1 MSSIKYERKDKLFVE
16 GYHKFFTP
24 NPEALTPEEIKN
36 INNMSYPKRVTNR
49 YIAHTYHN
57 VSTTSYV
64 IPVSDEKTI
73 TSYYIV
79 RREAEDKSSLPLVV
93 FFHGGGWLHSNM
105 DFYLTYL
112 RYFADRMECAVLL
125 VDYRLGSQYKF
136 PTALEDCYDAYLWA
150 MEGVRYWKIDPD
162 QVYILG
168 DGFGGNLA
176 ATTNIL
182 LRDRK
187 APLPNGTILLY
198 PLTDCRLRTQSM
210 ENFKDTP
217 VLSERMLSF
226 YIKSYSREPKDS
238 LSPLMSPLLS
248 QDLSRL
254 SPTLIIAAGIDPL
267 LDDGLLYGEK
277 LAADGTKAK
286 VLVAENS
293 MHGFLPFRYARERE
307 KAESAVWQMIH
318 SRNVEAVTFLNKSE
332 FKAFKNKR

>member
-1 MSSIKYERKDKLFVE
+1 MSSLKLERKERLFVE

-24 NPEALTPEEIKN
+24 NPENLTPEEIKT
-36 INNMSYPKRVTNR
+36 INNMTYPKRVTNK
-49 YIAHTYHN
+49 YIAHTSHKI
-57 VSTTSYV
+57 STTSYV
-64 IPVSDEKTI
+64 IPVSDGKTI
-73 TSYYIV
+73 ASYYIV
-79 RREAEDKSSLPLVV
+79 KREAEERSSLPLVI

-105 DFYLTYL
+105 DFYLSYL
-112 RYFADRMECAVLL
+112 RYFADKMECAVLL
-125 VDYRLGSQYKF
+125 VDYRLGMQYKF

-150 MEGVRYWKIDPD
+150 MEGVRYWKIDID

-168 DGFGGNLA
+168 DGFGANLA

-187 APLPNGTILLY
+187 APLPNGTILMY

-210 ENFKDTP
+210 ETYKDTP

-248 QDLSRL
+248 SDLSRL

-267 LDDGLLYGEK
+267 LDDGVLYGKK
-277 LAADGTKAK
+277 LLSDGTKAK
-286 VLVAENS
+286 VLIAEKS
-293 MHGFLPFRYARERE
+293 MHGFLPFRYAKERE
-307 KAESAVWQMIH
+307 EAESAIWQMIH
-318 SRNVEAVTFLNKSE
+318 SRNVEGITFMNKAE
-332 FKAFKNKR
+332 FKAAKNKR